1 MTGSPSRVSASV
13 FNDFSNC
20 FGSVGTSSGTLV
32 KFVVVNPVFGSGTTL
47 DLLVEVLEPPGF
59 EDPLPVVLLLAS
71 VGVATCLL
79 GKVVVTL
86 GSIGSV
92 G

>member
-1 MTGSPSRVSASV
+1 MSASV

-20 FGSVGTSSGTLV
+20 FGSVGTSSDILV

-59 EDPLPVVLLLAS
+59 EDPPPVVLLLAS

>member
-32 KFVVVNPVFGSGTTL
+32 KFVVVNPVFGSDTTL
-47 DLLVEVLEPPGF
+47 DLLIEVPEPPGF
-59 EDPLPVVLLLAS
+59 EDPPVVLLLAS